1 MAKEFIG
8 AALACGL
15 PSGPSIPE
23 IVGYHGPTTACAQL
37 SFMWLKARVKRLA
50 NGPGQCREATSDWWV
65 TRDPM
70 VPRIC
75 TCKESNPLQ
84 GQMDVQLQDSSYDF
98 ALCSPPTGS

>member
-1 MAKEFIG
+1 MQHWRADSPLDRPSRRS
-8 AALACGL
+8 LAITDRRL
-15 PSGPSIPE
+15 PA
-23 IVGYHGPTTACAQL
+23 HQL

-75 TCKESNPLQ
+75 TCNESNPLQ
-84 GQMDVQLQDSSYDF
+84 GQMDVQLQDYSYDF
-98 ALCSPPTGS
+98 ALCSPPAGS